1 MFCNHCEEIARGCAC
16 TVRGVC
22 GRDPGAARLQ
32 DVLIRVGRGLAARNL
47 AATAAGKGNPEV
59 ALLSVGV
66 RESGSEKIATAGKD
80 LERRVPA
87 AGGA

>member
-22 GRDPGAARLQ
+22 GRDPGAA
-32 DVLIRVGRGLAARNL
+32 
-47 AATAAGKGNPEV
+47 GKGNLEV
-59 ALLSVGV
+59 APLSVGV
-66 RESGSEKIATAGKD
+66 RESGSEKIATVGKD